1 MLKILLFFIIVS
13 GRKHIFLNI
22 LHLDFFFLFWNVPWI
37 ASEYWRRF
45 KSPSAAAVQAC
56 LTRCTVSHVQ
66 QKKVYHEVYN
76 IQIPC
81 FVINDN
87 NFLCLYASDK
97 VSRFVKGVFSV
108 ATHHIWT
115 DPHLFQNPQV
125 DFIIFVVSILRDPVT
140 WSKKSKLK
148 YHFWL

>member
-13 GRKHIFLNI
+13 GRKHIFFNI

-87 NFLCLYASDK
+87 NFLCLSASDK

-115 DPHLFQNPQV
+115 KYQRKILIYFRIIKWISLYSLFQSYAIRWHDQKRAN
-125 DFIIFVVSILRDPVT
+125 
-140 WSKKSKLK
+140 
-148 YHFWL
+148 

>member
-13 GRKHIFLNI
+13 GRKHIFFNI

-108 ATHHIWT
+108 TTHHIWT
-115 DPHLFQNPQV
+115 KYQRKILIYFRNLKWISLYSLFQSYAIRWHDQKRAN
-125 DFIIFVVSILRDPVT
+125 
-140 WSKKSKLK
+140 
-148 YHFWL
+148 